1 MFRAPC
7 TVKIGDFVNS
17 RQYSEI
23 FGYVTNIE
31 YNSRTG
37 DYYVEVIYDD
47 DSDPIYFFDDELEV
61 VKLIKE

>member
-1 MFRAPC
+1 MFRGPC
-7 TVKIGDFVNS
+7 TVKVGDFVNS

-31 YNSRTG
+31 YNSQTG